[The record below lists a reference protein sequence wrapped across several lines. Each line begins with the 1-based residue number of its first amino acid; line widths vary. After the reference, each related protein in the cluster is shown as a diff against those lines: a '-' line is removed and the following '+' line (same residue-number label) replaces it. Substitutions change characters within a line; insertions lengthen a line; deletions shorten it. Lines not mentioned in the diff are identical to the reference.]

1 MAKIAV
7 RSPNGQESTMSLGRA
22 RDAVAAGLVEYV
34 TAPKAKKAA
43 KATRK
48 TAAKKTAR
56 KAPAK
61 KTTRTMRGRTVTK

>member
-7 RSPNGQESTMSLGRA
+7 RTPDGVESTMSLGRA
-22 RDAVAAGLVEYV
+22 RDAVAAGRVQYV
-34 TAPKAKKAA
+34 TAPKAKKPA
-43 KATRK
+43 KK
-48 TAAKKTAR
+48 VAKKTAR